1 MDSTRKSVTETE
13 FDDSAPAVERPKIGL
28 ALGAGGARGW
38 AHIGV
43 IQSLQKIGIE
53 PDIVTG
59 TSIGALVGAA
69 YVMNHLDDFG
79 DWVAQLR
86 WRDVVAFFDI
96 SLSGGFIEGKKLFD
110 FFREHYKDIPIEQLQ
125 RPYAAVATR
134 LDNGHEIWLQDGSV
148 LDAVRASLAVPG
160 FFTPVYHQGH
170 WLVDGGL
177 VNPVPV
183 SVCRM
188 LGADIVIAVAPA
200 ARAQLPLKSKQ
211 KIKAPTESADAAD
224 TRISND
230 LVTKVK
236 RMLREGA
243 ASMMNRSK
251 PNTPSVFDVVGDSI
265 EIMQTRVM
273 RSRMAGD
280 PSDIFLEPRMPDIR
294 FLEFHR
300 GREAIDAGRRVVDEN
315 LQQLQALKTG

>member
-1 MDSTRKSVTETE
+1 MGQTRKSVTETE
-13 FDDSAPAVERPKIGL
+13 FDDSASAVERPKVGL

-59 TSIGALVGAA
+59 TSVGALVGAA
-69 YVMNHLDDFG
+69 YVMDDLDSFS
-79 DWVAQLR
+79 DWITQLR
-86 WRDVVAFFDI
+86 WRDVVGFFDI

-110 FFREHYKDIPIEQLQ
+110 FFREHYKDIPIEQMQ
-125 RPYAAVATR
+125 KPYTAVATR
-134 LDNGHEIWLQDGSV
+134 LDNGHEIWLRDGSV
-148 LDAVRASLAVPG
+148 LNAVRASIAVPG

-183 SVCRM
+183 SVCRV
-188 LGADIVIAVAPA
+188 LGADIVIAVSPA
-200 ARAQLPLKSKQ
+200 ARTQLPLKSRR
-211 KIKAPTESADAAD
+211 KIKAPTETAAD
-224 TRISND
+224 TRISD
-230 LVTKVK
+230 SLITKVK
-236 RMLREGA
+236 HMMRQGA
-243 ASMMNRSK
+243 TSVMNRSK

-265 EIMQTRVM
+265 DIMQTRVM

-280 PSDIFLEPRMPDIR
+280 PPDIFLEPRMPDIK
-294 FLEFHR
+294 FLDFHR
-300 GREAIDAGRRVVDEN
+300 GREAIDAGHRVVDEN
-315 LQQLQALKTG
+315 LQQLQALKTD